1 MNYHSAQDLLSH
13 NNGIFRSTILKP
25 DFHLDL
31 KNVTI
36 PEEVETFIKIW
47 NSSSGK
53 YIDISS
59 LQKEGDDGTPLPI
72 QHELLD
78 MDAYV
83 HITSPIRRLVDLLNM
98 IQFQFNHRMIDLSS
112 NAYEFYMKWLSE
124 LEYINTTMKMIR
136 RVQNDCSLLHLCT
149 TNAEVME
156 KTYDGYTFDKIMR
169 NDGLYQYV
177 VYIPELKMVSR
188 ITERENIGDYEK
200 HEFKLYLF
208 HDEEKFKK
216 KIRLQRV
223 SSIKIEQIRV

>member
-1 MNYHSAQDLLSH
+1 
-13 NNGIFRSTILKP
+13 
-25 DFHLDL
+25 
-31 KNVTI
+31 
-36 PEEVETFIKIW
+36 
-47 NSSSGK
+47 
-53 YIDISS
+53 
-59 LQKEGDDGTPLPI
+59 
-72 QHELLD
+72 
-78 MDAYV
+78 
-83 HITSPIRRLVDLLNM
+83 
-98 IQFQFNHRMIDLSS
+98 
-112 NAYEFYMKWLSE
+112 MKWLGE

-156 KTYDGYTFDKIMR
+156 KNYEGYTFDKIMR

-216 KIRLQRV
+216 KIRLQRLT
-223 SSIKIEQIRV
+223 R